1 MAKAKMEKWENDT
14 EFEETTIKKVVSNGD
29 CCVITREDG
38 WCFGV
43 NVKKYDIEP
52 KVGMK
57 ARFYCK
63 GLGSPV
69 RGLMLDGKMVFYKT
83 REVKAEEDVHSL
95 IDQYFN
101 QRQEFEKSKTELDTK
116 YNALPDVFQRRIDK
130 FRRNNPDF
138 RWKYESY
145 EMFVCTEAVKI
156 AEALKTVDAIRSWSG
171 VGNLFNMLPYKE
183 PRKQVPISD
192 DHSGNTLNMAILL
205 ACLYIE
211 NPEGVQRLHGAL
223 APLVGSK
230 EYGCIPKTEAVSDL
244 PEAK

>member
-1 MAKAKMEKWENDT
+1 MAKAKMKKWSDT
-14 EFEETTIKKVVSNGD
+14 EFEEEIITKVTD
-29 CCVITREDG
+29 EEDYYSIVTENN
-38 WCFGV
+38 WCSGV
-43 NVKKYDIEP
+43 EKKYNIRP
-52 KVGMK
+52 IVGTKV
-57 ARFYCK
+57 RFYGK
-63 GLGSPV
+63 GLGSPI
-69 RGLMLDGKMVFYKT
+69 RGLMLDGKMVFYRT
-83 REVKAEEDVHSL
+83 QQEQAEKDEQST
-95 IDQYFN
+95 IDYYID
-101 QRQEFEKSKTELDTK
+101 QRQEFEKNKTELDAK
-116 YNALPDVFQRRIDK
+116 YNALPDIFKKRIDK

-156 AEALKTVDAIRSWSG
+156 AEALKTVDAIKSWSG

-183 PRKQVPISD
+183 PRKQVLISD
-192 DHSGNTLNMAILL
+192 DHSGNTLNMATLL

-223 APLVGSK
+223 APLVGSA